1 MAVST
6 RAASEMKRLIRIDYL
21 LDSHHATQ
29 RGQLRVNGPDSAETG
44 LPKFPREQTFAVL
57 VGMSQTC
64 R

>member
-29 RGQLRVNGPDSAETG
+29 RGQLMEWSGRAPA
-44 LPKFPREQTFAVL
+44 LPV
-57 VGMSQTC
+57 
-64 R
+64 